1 MGKFPQNNSINVLG
15 ELKVRGIYSDVRFQE
30 SVGCCSG
37 SFGSFCV
44 AGFVLWG
51 RAGLTGPPPV
61 WFWSRSQPESRE
73 RNHAEAVSE
82 AGELGLFPA
91 SDVSFGFWTPGSSSL
106 WTHAC
111 S

>member
-15 ELKVRGIYSDVRFQE
+15 ELKVREIYSDVRFQE
-30 SVGCCSG
+30 SVGWCSG

-51 RAGLTGPPPV
+51 RAGLPGPPPV

-82 AGELGLFPA
+82 AGEPQTTRLGSGLPVLPLCGRTRA
-91 SDVSFGFWTPGSSSL
+91 ANG
-106 WTHAC
+106 
-111 S
+111 